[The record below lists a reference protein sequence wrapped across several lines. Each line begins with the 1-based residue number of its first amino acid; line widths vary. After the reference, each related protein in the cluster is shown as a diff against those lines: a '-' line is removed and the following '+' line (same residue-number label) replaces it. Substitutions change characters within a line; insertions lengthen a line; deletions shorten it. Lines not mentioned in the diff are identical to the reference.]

1 MQMLQIKANNLI
13 QQVRLAIKI
22 QIEKKY
28 KKWSLVKTYNLSN
41 LVRKHKQLKWAE
53 DMMTTNINQYKNNKN
68 LEV

>member
-41 LVRKHKQLKWAE
+41 LVRKHKQLK
-53 DMMTTNINQYKNNKN
+53 
-68 LEV
+68 